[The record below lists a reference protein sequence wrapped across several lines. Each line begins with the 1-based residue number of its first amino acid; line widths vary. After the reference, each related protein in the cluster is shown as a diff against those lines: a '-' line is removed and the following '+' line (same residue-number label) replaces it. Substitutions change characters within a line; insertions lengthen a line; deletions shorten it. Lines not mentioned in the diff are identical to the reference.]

1 MTTLF
6 WVLIVLH
13 VFLCFFLA
21 LLVLVQNDKMGGL
34 AGLGGMTSQSA
45 FSTAGAATFIQ
56 KLTRV
61 VAVIFFIVVFA
72 LGLITAKQDQTVE
85 ESAMQKATRESA
97 AEQAVPEVPALPA
110 TFNAPAE
117 VAPAAPAAV
126 AAGTSVDAPLPGNIF
141 AIKVNQGDAVK
152 AGQTLMTLEAM
163 KMENPIPAPRDGT
176 ITSVMVDK
184 GATVEAGQVLV
195 TIQ

>member
-13 VFLCFFLA
+13 VFLCLFLA

-61 VAVIFFIVVFA
+61 VAVLFFIVVMA
-72 LGLITAKQDQTVE
+72 LSLITAKQDQVVE
-85 ESAMQKATRESA
+85 ESTMQKATRENA
-97 AEQAVPEVPALPA
+97 AEQAPAIPALPA

-117 VAPAAPAAV
+117 AAPAAPAAAEVKAEAPAAVEAAPAPAAEVAPAAPAE
-126 AAGTSVDAPLPGNIF
+126 AP
-141 AIKVNQGDAVK
+141 K
-152 AGQTLMTLEAM
+152 A
-163 KMENPIPAPRDGT
+163 K
-176 ITSVMVDK
+176 K
-184 GATVEAGQVLV
+184 GKKKAK
-195 TIQ
+195 

>member
-72 LGLITAKQDQTVE
+72 LGLITAKQDQVVE
-85 ESAMQKATRESA
+85 ESTMQKATRENAS
-97 AEQAVPEVPALPA
+97 EQAVPEVPALPA

-117 VAPAAPAAV
+117 AAPAAPAAAEVKAEAAPAAVAPAAPAPATE
-126 AAGTSVDAPLPGNIF
+126 AAPAAPAEAP
-141 AIKVNQGDAVK
+141 K
-152 AGQTLMTLEAM
+152 A
-163 KMENPIPAPRDGT
+163 K
-176 ITSVMVDK
+176 K
-184 GATVEAGQVLV
+184 GKKKAAK
-195 TIQ
+195 

>member
-6 WVLIVLH
+6 WILIVVH
-13 VFLCFFLA
+13 VFLCLFLS

-85 ESAMQKATRESA
+85 ESAMQKATRENS
-97 AEQAVPEVPALPA
+97 EQQAPVPALPGDFA
-110 TFNAPAE
+110 APA
-117 VAPAAPAAV
+117 VDAPAAPAAEAP
-126 AAGTSVDAPLPGNIF
+126 AAPATEV
-141 AIKVNQGDAVK
+141 
-152 AGQTLMTLEAM
+152 
-163 KMENPIPAPRDGT
+163 PAP
-176 ITSVMVDK
+176 
-184 GATVEAGQVLV
+184 AAE
-195 TIQ
+195 

>member
-6 WVLIVLH
+6 WIGIVLH
-13 VFLCFFLA
+13 VFLCLFLM

-61 VAVIFFIVVFA
+61 VAVIFFIVVFL

-85 ESAMQKATRESA
+85 ESAMQKATRKNA
-97 AEQAVPEVPALPA
+97 AQQQAPAPALPGDFA
-110 TFNAPAE
+110 APAAPATE
-117 VAPAAPAAV
+117 VAPAAEAPAAPATEAP
-126 AAGTSVDAPLPGNIF
+126 AA
-141 AIKVNQGDAVK
+141 Q
-152 AGQTLMTLEAM
+152 
-163 KMENPIPAPRDGT
+163 
-176 ITSVMVDK
+176 
-184 GATVEAGQVLV
+184 
-195 TIQ
+195 

>member
-117 VAPAAPAAV
+117 VAPAAPAAE
-126 AAGTSVDAPLPGNIF
+126 
-141 AIKVNQGDAVK
+141 VK
-152 AGQTLMTLEAM
+152 AEAPAAPAAEV
-163 KMENPIPAPRDGT
+163 KAEAAPAP
-176 ITSVMVDK
+176 
-184 GATVEAGQVLV
+184 EAAAPAEAPKAKNGKKKAK
-195 TIQ
+195 

>member
-6 WVLIVLH
+6 WIGIVLH
-13 VFLCFFLA
+13 VFLCLFLM

-85 ESAMQKATRESA
+85 ESAMQKATRENA
-97 AEQAVPEVPALPA
+97 AQQAPAPALPA
-110 TFNAPAE
+110 DFA
-117 VAPAAPAAV
+117 APAAPAADV
-126 AAGTSVDAPLPGNIF
+126 APATEAP
-141 AIKVNQGDAVK
+141 AA
-152 AGQTLMTLEAM
+152 
-163 KMENPIPAPRDGT
+163 PA
-176 ITSVMVDK
+176 
-184 GATVEAGQVLV
+184 AE
-195 TIQ
+195 

>member
-13 VFLCFFLA
+13 VFLCIFLS

-72 LGLITAKQDQTVE
+72 LGLITAKQDQVVE
-85 ESAMQKATRESA
+85 ESTMQKATRENAS
-97 AEQAVPEVPALPA
+97 EQAVPEVPALPA

-117 VAPAAPAAV
+117 AAPAAPAAAEVKAEAAPAAVAPAAPAPATE
-126 AAGTSVDAPLPGNIF
+126 AAPAAPAEAP
-141 AIKVNQGDAVK
+141 K
-152 AGQTLMTLEAM
+152 A
-163 KMENPIPAPRDGT
+163 K
-176 ITSVMVDK
+176 K
-184 GATVEAGQVLV
+184 GKKKAAK
-195 TIQ
+195 

>member
-72 LGLITAKQDQTVE
+72 LSLITAKQDQTVE
-85 ESAMQKATRESA
+85 ESTMQKATRESA

-117 VAPAAPAAV
+117 VAPAAPAAE
-126 AAGTSVDAPLPGNIF
+126 
-141 AIKVNQGDAVK
+141 VK
-152 AGQTLMTLEAM
+152 AEAPVAPAAEV
-163 KMENPIPAPRDGT
+163 KAEAAPAPEAAAPAEAPKAK
-176 ITSVMVDK
+176 K
-184 GATVEAGQVLV
+184 GKKKAK
-195 TIQ
+195 

>member
-13 VFLCFFLA
+13 VFLCFFLS

-61 VAVIFFIVVFA
+61 VAVFFFIVALA
-72 LGLITAKQDQTVE
+72 LGLITAKQDQVVE
-85 ESAMQKATRESA
+85 QSTMQKATSEKA
-97 AEQAVPEVPALPA
+97 AEQAPEAPALPA
-110 TFNAPAE
+110 TFNAPVEA
-117 VAPAAPAAV
+117 APAAPAADVQAEAPV
-126 AAGTSVDAPLPGNIF
+126 AEMKAEAP
-141 AIKVNQGDAVK
+141 VEVK
-152 AGQTLMTLEAM
+152 AEA
-163 KMENPIPAPRDGT
+163 PAP
-176 ITSVMVDK
+176 
-184 GATVEAGQVLV
+184 EAAPAAPKAKKKAAK
-195 TIQ
+195 

>member
-13 VFLCFFLA
+13 VFLCVFLS

-72 LGLITAKQDQTVE
+72 LGLITAKQDQVVE
-85 ESAMQKATRESA
+85 ESAMQKATRENA
-97 AEQAVPEVPALPA
+97 AEQAAPAVPALPA

-117 VAPAAPAAV
+117 VAPAAPAEV
-126 AAGTSVDAPLPGNIF
+126 APAAPAEAP
-141 AIKVNQGDAVK
+141 AAPVEVK
-152 AGQTLMTLEAM
+152 TEAPAAPA
-163 KMENPIPAPRDGT
+163 EVAPAPAEVKT
-176 ITSVMVDK
+176 EAPAAPAKPAKK
-184 GATVEAGQVLV
+184 GKKKAAN
-195 TIQ
+195 

>member
-6 WVLIVLH
+6 WIGIVLH
-13 VFLCFFLA
+13 VFLCLFLM

-72 LGLITAKQDQTVE
+72 LGLITAKQDQAVE
-85 ESAMQKATRESA
+85 ESSMQKATRENA
-97 AEQAVPEVPALPA
+97 AQQAPAPALPA
-110 TFNAPAE
+110 DFAAPAAE
-117 VAPAAPAAV
+117 APAAPAEAP
-126 AAGTSVDAPLPGNIF
+126 AAA
-141 AIKVNQGDAVK
+141 
-152 AGQTLMTLEAM
+152 E
-163 KMENPIPAPRDGT
+163 
-176 ITSVMVDK
+176 
-184 GATVEAGQVLV
+184 
-195 TIQ
+195 

>member
-61 VAVIFFIVVFA
+61 VAVIFFIVVIA
-72 LGLITAKQDQTVE
+72 LGLITAKQDQAVE
-85 ESAMQKATRESA
+85 ESTMQKATRENA
-97 AEQAVPEVPALPA
+97 AEQAPEMPVLPA

-117 VAPAAPAAV
+117 AAPAAPAA
-126 AAGTSVDAPLPGNIF
+126 AE
-141 AIKVNQGDAVK
+141 VK
-152 AGQTLMTLEAM
+152 AEAPAAPAAEV
-163 KMENPIPAPRDGT
+163 KAEAAPAPEAAAPAEALKAK
-176 ITSVMVDK
+176 K
-184 GATVEAGQVLV
+184 GKKKAK
-195 TIQ
+195 

>member
-1 MTTLF
+1 MATLF

-13 VFLCFFLA
+13 VFLCLFLS

-72 LGLITAKQDQTVE
+72 LGLITAKQDQVVE
-85 ESAMQKATRESA
+85 QSTMQKATSQNA
-97 AEQAVPEVPALPA
+97 AEQAPEVPALPA
-110 TFNAPAE
+110 TFNAPATEAPAADVKAEAAPAAEAPAATAAE
-117 VAPAAPAAV
+117 VKAEAPAAPAPE
-126 AAGTSVDAPLPGNIF
+126 AAPAAAP
-141 AIKVNQGDAVK
+141 K
-152 AGQTLMTLEAM
+152 AKKKAA
-163 KMENPIPAPRDGT
+163 K
-176 ITSVMVDK
+176 
-184 GATVEAGQVLV
+184 
-195 TIQ
+195 

>member
-13 VFLCFFLA
+13 VFLCVFLS

-34 AGLGGMTSQSA
+34 AGIGGMTSQSA

-117 VAPAAPAAV
+117 VAPAAPAAE
-126 AAGTSVDAPLPGNIF
+126 
-141 AIKVNQGDAVK
+141 VK
-152 AGQTLMTLEAM
+152 AEAPAAPAEV
-163 KMENPIPAPRDGT
+163 KAEAAPAPEAAAPAEAPKT
-176 ITSVMVDK
+176 KK
-184 GATVEAGQVLV
+184 GKKKAK
-195 TIQ
+195 

>member
-13 VFLCFFLA
+13 VFLCFFLS

-61 VAVIFFIVVFA
+61 VAVLFFIVVMA
-72 LGLITAKQDQTVE
+72 LGLITAKQDQAVE
-85 ESAMQKATRESA
+85 ETAMQKATRESA
-97 AEQAVPEVPALPA
+97 AEQAAPEVPALPA

-117 VAPAAPAAV
+117 AAPAVAPAEVKTEAPAAVEAAPAPAAEAAPAAPAEAPKAKKAKKK
-126 AAGTSVDAPLPGNIF
+126 AA
-141 AIKVNQGDAVK
+141 K
-152 AGQTLMTLEAM
+152 
-163 KMENPIPAPRDGT
+163 
-176 ITSVMVDK
+176 
-184 GATVEAGQVLV
+184 
-195 TIQ
+195 

>member
-13 VFLCFFLA
+13 VFLCFFLS

-61 VAVIFFIVVFA
+61 VAVFFFIVALA
-72 LGLITAKQDQTVE
+72 LGLITAKQDQVVE
-85 ESAMQKATRESA
+85 QSTMQKATSEKA
-97 AEQAVPEVPALPA
+97 AEQAPEAPALPA
-110 TFNAPAE
+110 TFNAPVEA
-117 VAPAAPAAV
+117 APAAPAADVQAEAPV
-126 AAGTSVDAPLPGNIF
+126 AEMKAEAP
-141 AIKVNQGDAVK
+141 AEVK
-152 AGQTLMTLEAM
+152 AEA
-163 KMENPIPAPRDGT
+163 PAAPAP
-176 ITSVMVDK
+176 
-184 GATVEAGQVLV
+184 EAAPAAAPKAKKKAAK
-195 TIQ
+195 

>member
-6 WVLIVLH
+6 WIGIVLH
-13 VFLCFFLA
+13 VFLCLFLM

-61 VAVIFFIVVFA
+61 VAVIFFIVVFL

-85 ESAMQKATRESA
+85 ESAMQKATRENA
-97 AEQAVPEVPALPA
+97 APQQAPAPALPGDFA
-110 TFNAPAE
+110 APAAPAAE
-117 VAPAAPAAV
+117 VAPAAEAPAAPATEAP
-126 AAGTSVDAPLPGNIF
+126 AA
-141 AIKVNQGDAVK
+141 Q
-152 AGQTLMTLEAM
+152 
-163 KMENPIPAPRDGT
+163 
-176 ITSVMVDK
+176 
-184 GATVEAGQVLV
+184 
-195 TIQ
+195 